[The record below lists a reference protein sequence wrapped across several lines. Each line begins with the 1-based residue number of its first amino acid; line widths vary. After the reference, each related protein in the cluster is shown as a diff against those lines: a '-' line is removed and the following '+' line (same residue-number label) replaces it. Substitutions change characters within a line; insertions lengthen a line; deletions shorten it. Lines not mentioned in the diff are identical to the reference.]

1 LGLRESRRPI
11 ARFVIILLVIRRAR
25 VIIALFGSENV
36 LCGDGRAWSLAY
48 VNFTDRGEPEQ
59 VDAEIASHGYFD
71 VLRVTATRGRV
82 LAADDERADAPGI
95 AADAGTVDYL

>member
-1 LGLRESRRPI
+1 
-11 ARFVIILLVIRRAR
+11 
-25 VIIALFGSENV
+25 
-36 LCGDGRAWSLAY
+36 

>member
-1 LGLRESRRPI
+1 
-11 ARFVIILLVIRRAR
+11 
-25 VIIALFGSENV
+25 
-36 LCGDGRAWSLAY
+36 
-48 VNFTDRGEPEQ
+48 
-59 VDAEIASHGYFD
+59 